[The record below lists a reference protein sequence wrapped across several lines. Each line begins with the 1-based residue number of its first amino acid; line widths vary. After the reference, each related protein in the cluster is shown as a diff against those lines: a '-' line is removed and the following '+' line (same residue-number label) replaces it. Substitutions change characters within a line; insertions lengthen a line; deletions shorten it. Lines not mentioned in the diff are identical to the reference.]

1 MRTIV
6 RRTRQWLSRHYPVN
20 RPIIVKIVEPQEGL
34 HGLCIL
40 SPDRVLIRISR
51 ASENVM
57 AETLIEEY
65 CHVLRDDCPVPYN
78 EGEEHDAIFWAI
90 LGKVSNHWRGET

>member
-1 MRTIV
+1 MLSMLQ
-6 RRTRQWLSRHYPVN
+6 RTRRWLTRHYPVA
-20 RPIIVKIVEPQEGL
+20 RPIIVKVVEPQDGL

-51 ASENVM
+51 GPDGVM
-57 AETLIEEY
+57 AETLLEEY
-65 CHVLRDDCPVPYN
+65 CHVLRDDCPVPYL

-90 LGKVSNHWRGET
+90 LGIVTGKWRGE